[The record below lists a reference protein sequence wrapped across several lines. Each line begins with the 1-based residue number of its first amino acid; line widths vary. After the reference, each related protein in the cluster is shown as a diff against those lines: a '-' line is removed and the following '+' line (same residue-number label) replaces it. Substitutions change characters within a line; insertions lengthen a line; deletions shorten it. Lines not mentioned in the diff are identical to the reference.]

1 MQSLDNL
8 QREKERLEKELDRVA
23 SELIERSGHE
33 GPSPSSSTTTTT
45 SSAHGKYNTLV
56 PGNKAGYL
64 FKWQDRSIGWG
75 GTKWDLRFVRLQKG
89 KVAYFKTHDETSPR
103 FVMNLRNCAIR
114 DDGCKPNKRFR
125 PQSKNE
131 VTLRTPGAYYH
142 VFSICQRPQQEKEQ
156 EQEQGA
162 EEKHVATTAEFDP
175 EDVIVPLLRFST
187 ESLAQKTQWME
198 VLAASCAYCDSEY
211 FNEEEEEESAFPFPA
226 PELPYSGHGTKGT
239 LPLLYFAPPPVQMKR
254 HPSNP
259 AMRKSASHLKMNK
272 SKDSAKSNSK
282 RTSDYPPSKPMHRNA
297 EPSYLSDEAP
307 MQNYRGLLNLAL
319 IILFIS
325 NFRIL
330 LGTMREYGFFMTHW
344 RGMNASAEKDSWTD
358 VDLPLVAGLML
369 LNVFVWIAYGI
380 EVCTSRKY
388 VSEWFGISLHVINCN
403 AALFVP
409 MWIVWYEIKA
419 PFNGALLMMCSTML
433 WMKLI
438 SYVHANSDY
447 RHFPERSNH
456 VSALFVK
463 DADEES
469 KALTYPT

>member
-1 MQSLDNL
+1 MKSLNKL
-8 QREKERLEKELDRVA
+8 QKEKKRLQKELGRVE
-23 SELIERSGHE
+23 SELIELSGHE
-33 GPSPSSSTTTTT
+33 GPSSSIDTITSTN
-45 SSAHGKYNTLV
+45 GKSNLLV

-75 GTKWDLRFVRLQKG
+75 GTKWDLRFVRLHKG
-89 KVAYFKTHDETSPR
+89 KLAYFLTHEETSSR
-103 FVMNLRNCAIR
+103 FVMNLRNCAVR
-114 DDGCKPNKRFR
+114 DDGCKPNKRYR
-125 PQSKNE
+125 PQNKNE
-131 VTLRTPGAYYH
+131 AVTLRTAGAYFH
-142 VFSICQRPQQEKEQ
+142 VFSIYQRPP
-156 EQEQGA
+156 GA
-162 EEKHVATTAEFDP
+162 EEKHATAEFDP
-175 EDVIVPLLRFST
+175 EDEIVPLLRFST

-198 VLAASCAYCDSEY
+198 VLAASCAYCDSDY
-211 FNEEEEEESAFPFPA
+211 FNQGEEEEESAFPFPA

-239 LPLLYFAPPPVQMKR
+239 LPLLYFAPPPAQMKR
-254 HPSNP
+254 QPSN
-259 AMRKSASHLKMNK
+259 AALKKSASHLKLNK

-330 LGTMREYGFFMTHW
+330 LGTMREYGFVLTHW
-344 RGMNASAEKDSWTD
+344 RGMNAGAEKDSWTD
-358 VDLPLVAGLML
+358 VDVPLVVGLLL
-369 LNVFVWIAYGI
+369 LNVFVWMAYGI

-388 VSEWFGISLHVINCN
+388 VAEWFGISLHVINCN

-419 PFNGALLMMCSTML
+419 PFNGALLMMCATML

-438 SYVHANSDY
+438 SYVHANADY
-447 RHFPERSNH
+447 RHFPERSVH
-456 VSALFVK
+456 VSVLFVK
-463 DADEES
+463 DADDEAS
-469 KALTYPT
+469 KSLTYPT